1 MIASHLLDET
11 RMVHSKGNIVIHKA
25 ILSAVLATSVLTIS
39 SYGEGGRAV
48 SGPAGGGAKTVT
60 NGASN
65 SAPAPANNGA
75 SNNTQAPANSGAAN
89 NAQAPANANTNS
101 QNTPNNTSNSRSGQ
115 NTANQPNANGTNSN
129 NGDTKKDARTD
140 EGRNDPDA
148 QRDAARRGQQQNN
161 PQQQNIPTVIGVP
174 GYGSVNWYGN
184 YSYPYWNG
192 WQSYGNN
199 NNGYYNNNNNA
210 NRSSDANPNSVNNT
224 VSSDRPTA
232 GANATAGRERIEQ
245 QVESS
250 GTYAM
255 AVRELNEA
263 QANYDAVLGKLR
275 SGLKGSSEYREAAD
289 SKKAASR
296 QVDAVQSKFS
306 EVATTTAPS
315 TQPIPQ
321 SLVKAAQTKLDAA
334 SELSQIEKDQAEKDP
349 QVRAARARLDA
360 ALARVA
366 AMKSPPQTV
375 ITPTK

>member
-1 MIASHLLDET
+1 M
-11 RMVHSKGNIVIHKA
+11 IHKA

-48 SGPAGGGAKTVT
+48 SGPAGGAGKTVS
-60 NGASN
+60 NGASK
-65 SAPAPANNGA
+65 SAPANNGS
-75 SNNTQAPANSGAAN
+75 SNNAQAPANNGPAN
-89 NAQAPANANTNS
+89 NAQAPANANTNT
-101 QNTPNNTSNSRSGQ
+101 QNPPTNASNTRSGQ
-115 NTANQPNANGTNSN
+115 STANQPNADGANSN
-129 NGDTKKDARTD
+129 NGDMKKDVRTD
-140 EGRNDPDA
+140 DGRNDPDA

-199 NNGYYNNNNNA
+199 KGYYNNNNTVNG
-210 NRSSDANPNSVNNT
+210 NSGTNPNSVNST

-232 GANATAGRERIEQ
+232 GANAATGRERMEQ
-245 QVESS
+245 PLESS

-375 ITPTK
+375 NTPTK